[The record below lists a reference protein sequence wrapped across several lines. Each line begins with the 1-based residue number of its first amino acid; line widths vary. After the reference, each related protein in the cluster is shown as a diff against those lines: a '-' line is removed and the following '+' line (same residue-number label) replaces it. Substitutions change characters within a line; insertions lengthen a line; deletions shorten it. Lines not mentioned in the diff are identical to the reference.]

1 MSAEKIYIRQ
11 LNKMTKLF
19 TGFVLLLPFFSIY
32 ASPINN
38 ISIGECILF
47 LLIILMLV
55 DRGLRNKRYMIE
67 KNPFWVYLAYALAST
82 LVSSFI
88 LSLLFNRFEVS
99 SMGMRVARD
108 AFYFIIIMIF
118 GNWYFDFKYGKY
130 FLKRVSLILGIFIIF
145 QFMAYAVNHVYIPN
159 IIPMLKTTVSG
170 GLMGSEI
177 INKYTITAGY
187 DGFVRAAGFFSEPA
201 VVAQY
206 MSISLLIVL
215 FPESEQTNI
224 KTAIFYSI
232 VMLLTFSVNA
242 YVALMV
248 CWILWGLYSN
258 KDNKQNLI
266 KILLLVILFIVGVFF
281 VARNSATSSVLNR
294 LVELKNGGR
303 TSGSSVVR
311 VLRGITFYNHM
322 PLFYQ
327 LIGSGFGNFIQFK
340 EMYNI
345 TTIYE
350 AADEYMN
357 TNAYVLVSSGVIGFL
372 LYVGTLFKRTMGRI
386 SVSKMIVIIVLVFG
400 LSSSIYSSGQ
410 FIIMLLFIMY
420 APKKGEIL

>member
-1 MSAEKIYIRQ
+1 MYIRQ
-11 LNKMTKLF
+11 LNKMKKLF
-19 TGFVLLLPFFSIY
+19 TGFVLLLPIFSIY

-47 LLIILMLV
+47 LLIILMII
-55 DRGLRNKRYMIE
+55 DRGLRNKSYMIE
-67 KNPFWVYLAYALAST
+67 KNPFWLYLVYAFAST

-88 LSLLFNRFEVS
+88 LSLLFTRFEIS
-99 SMGMRVARD
+99 SMVMRVTRD
-108 AFYFIIIMIF
+108 AFYFIVIMIF
-118 GNWYFDFKYGKY
+118 GSWYFDFKYAKY
-130 FLKRVSLILGIFIIF
+130 FLKRVSLVLGIFIIF
-145 QFMAYAVNHVYIPN
+145 QFMAYAVNHIYIPN

-170 GLMGSEI
+170 GLMGREI
-177 INKYTITAGY
+177 IEKYTITAGY
-187 DGFVRAAGFFSEPA
+187 DGFVRAAGFFSELA
-201 VVAQY
+201 VAAQY
-206 MSISLLIVL
+206 ISISLLVVL
-215 FPESEQTNI
+215 FQESEQTNI

-232 VMLLTFSVNA
+232 VMLLTFSANA

-248 CWILWGLYSN
+248 CWVLWGVYSN
-258 KDNKQNLI
+258 KENKRNLV
-266 KILLLVILFIVGVFF
+266 KILLLVILFIVGIFF
-281 VARNSATSSVLNR
+281 VVNNGATSSVLNR

-322 PLFYQ
+322 PLLYQ
-327 LIGSGFGNFIQFK
+327 LLGSGFGNFIQFK

-350 AADEYMN
+350 VADEYMN
-357 TNAYVLVSSGVIGFL
+357 TNAYVLVSSGVIGFI
-372 LYVGTLFKRTMGRI
+372 LYVGTLFRRTMGRTL
-386 SVSKMIVIIVLVFG
+386 VSKMIVIIVLVFG